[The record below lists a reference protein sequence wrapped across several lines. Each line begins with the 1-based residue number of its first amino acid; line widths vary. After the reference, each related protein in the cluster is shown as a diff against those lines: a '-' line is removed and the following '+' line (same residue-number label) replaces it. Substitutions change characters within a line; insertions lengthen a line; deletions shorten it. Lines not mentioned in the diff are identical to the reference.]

1 MLCFEPYSING
12 NENLILF
19 DIDKNRYSWISK
31 SLQHVASPK
40 TKIFYLVIFPQPDIV
55 GLSSFMQWLTGFRD
69 FGSSK
74 GTDVLEENI
83 RKFVRG
89 MEIRNFVWLHRNKI
103 WKSIFS
109 SVWLLRIQNTH
120 TFDFRIKVSCT
131 SSSRKS
137 HH

>member
-19 DIDKNRYSWISK
+19 DIDKNIQIFATCCLSK
-31 SLQHVASPK
+31 NK
-40 TKIFYLVIFPQPDIV
+40 DFYLVIFPQPDIV

-89 MEIRNFVWLHRNKI
+89 METRNFV
-103 WKSIFS
+103 
-109 SVWLLRIQNTH
+109 
-120 TFDFRIKVSCT
+120 
-131 SSSRKS
+131 
-137 HH
+137 